1 MSRRWNPAWVILALW
16 LGAAYAAAEQMQP
29 MGDYQA
35 HYSVVPTLFLTPE
48 IAARYQVVRA
58 RDRALLNV
66 SVLDADGTAV
76 AAQVSG
82 VVRNLLGQEQAL
94 ALRQVVEGEAVYHL
108 AEVEHG
114 DREVLRFLIDIL
126 TPDGARHRL
135 EFTQKMYWEGR

>member
-1 MSRRWNPAWVILALW
+1 MLTLW
-16 LGAAYAAAEQMQP
+16 LAAVNAVAEQMQP
-29 MGDYQA
+29 IGDYQA
-35 HYSVVPTLFLTPE
+35 HYSLVPTLFLTPE
-48 IAARYQVVRA
+48 VAARYRVVRA

-82 VVRNLLGQEQAL
+82 VVRNLLGQEQPL

-108 AEVEHG
+108 AEVAHS

-135 EFTQKMYWEGR
+135 EFSQKMYWEGR